1 MMTILAIDSSTS
13 VCSVALRRDGAAL
26 AEIVVGGRQAEALVP
41 SVGAVLEQAGVGW
54 PDISLIAV
62 TVGPGSFTGLRIGL
76 ATARGLALARR
87 LPVIGVATSD
97 LIAHQAPP
105 RRMLVAIDSKR
116 TDLFVQPFDAE
127 RRPLAEIRAL
137 TPLQALE
144 WQSGSLVVAGDAA
157 EQFRGLRDD
166 LDIQPIMPSAAAL
179 AALAETRHRQ
189 GGGLPAQPLYVRPPD
204 VTLP

>member
-1 MMTILAIDSSTS
+1 MMTILAIECSTS
-13 VCSVALRRDGAAL
+13 VCSVALRRGGAPL
-26 AEIVVGGRQAEALVP
+26 AEIMMGGRQAEALVP
-41 SVGAVLEQAGVGW
+41 SVGAVLEQAGIGW
-54 PDISLIAV
+54 PEISLIAV

-87 LPVIGVATSD
+87 LPIIGVATSD

-116 TDLFVQPFDAE
+116 ADLFVQPFDAE

-137 TPLQALE
+137 APLQALE
-144 WQSGSLVVAGDAA
+144 WQNGPLLVAGDAA

-166 LDIQPIMPSAAAL
+166 LDIQPITPSAAAL